1 MFRTAGKD
9 LDELKKHVG
18 AEPEVFE
25 DLKAL
30 NDMVA
35 YVYGQATRNTPI
47 KVRVREPVVR
57 HRKFMELF
65 G

>member
-1 MFRTAGKD
+1 
-9 LDELKKHVG
+9 
-18 AEPEVFE
+18 
-25 DLKAL
+25 L

-35 YVYGQATRNTPI
+35 YIYGQATRNTPI
-47 KVRVREPVVR
+47 KVRVREPRVR